1 MRSLTVITVTYNAEE
16 VLERTLK
23 SVREQ
28 TYPHIEHIVVD
39 GKSQDGTLALI
50 RQQENPCLKW
60 VSEPDKGL
68 YDAMNKGAAMATG
81 DYLCFF

>member
-60 VSEPDKGL
+60 GRVTTETPVE
-68 YDAMNKGAAMATG
+68 AMDISKR
-81 DYLCFF
+81 